1 MSYKELQK
9 KTEAELRSML
19 AEERQ
24 KLYDLRLKVSVNQL
38 KEVRKIRQVRTTIAR
53 LMTQLS
59 ALKKETTN

>member
-1 MSYKELQK
+1 
-9 KTEAELRSML
+9 ML